1 LTGDVAC
8 QQRLPA
14 LVGYHVADPGDRRLG
29 FYMLHNTLQVNATQM
44 APGARGLA
52 VSLFAFFLFTGQSLG
67 VALGAPVVDR
77 FGARPV
83 FAIAAVV
90 LILIAFWFRARLIR
104 QTAAS

>member
-1 LTGDVAC
+1 
-8 QQRLPA
+8 
-14 LVGYHVADPGDRRLG
+14 
-29 FYMLHNTLQVNATQM
+29 MLHDALQVNATQM
-44 APGARGLA
+44 APEARGLA
-52 VSLFAFFLFTGQSLG
+52 VSMFAFFLSTGQSLG